1 MQPLVKTYSI
11 RVKTTMDFSFDAT
24 ARLSEAELTRQTIA
38 ASQRMRDL
46 QRQTCQE
53 SDESVREARAA
64 TAMALAKDLRR
75 DGATDAQA
83 TALTDATDAVTN
95 VVTDAVTAVTVSQEE
110 EFERPDWT
118 QHFAGVPLNVMEEAA
133 RKSMA
138 RGSRQPPAWE
148 DWRNDLRE
156 AGKEMAA
163 HWGQRDKCTRVV
175 DSAGFVDS
183 AQPGTTATEPS
194 VGKAPRFLRNK
205 QGAWN
210 QDEDN

>member
-1 MQPLVKTYSI
+1 
-11 RVKTTMDFSFDAT
+11 MDFSFDAT

-64 TAMALAKDLRR
+64 NASALAKDLRR
-75 DGATDAQA
+75 DGATGTQA
-83 TALTDATDAVTN
+83 ATNAITDAITVTQP
-95 VVTDAVTAVTVSQEE
+95 TTSQPEV

-148 DWRNDLRE
+148 DWRTDLRE

-163 HWGQRDKCTRVV
+163 HWGQRDSSTRVV
-175 DSAGFVDS
+175 ESADFAGS
-183 AQPGTTATEPS
+183 APGCPTEPS
-194 VGKAPRFLRNK
+194 VGKAPRSLRSK

-210 QDEDN
+210 QDED